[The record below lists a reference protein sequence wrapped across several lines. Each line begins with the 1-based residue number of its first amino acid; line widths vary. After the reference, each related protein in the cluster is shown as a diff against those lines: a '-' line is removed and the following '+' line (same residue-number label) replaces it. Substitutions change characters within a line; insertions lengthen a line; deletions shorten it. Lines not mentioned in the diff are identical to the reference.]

1 MVESLQSMKNILL
14 ILYLIFSV
22 VAIPVNANDEQARI
36 EAKQVNI
43 RNYEQF
49 VAQLERDLP
58 VGTSLQDVEAY
69 LSKNKIN
76 YGYASQEGCVKFM
89 LKKIYSAFFVFNTD
103 LQVKIFLSEETGV
116 SEIKSDLIE
125 TAF

>member
-1 MVESLQSMKNILL
+1 MKNSLL
-14 ILYLIFSV
+14 MLYLIFSV

-43 RNYEQF
+43 RNYEQCI
-49 VAQLERDLP
+49 AQLERDLP
-58 VGTSLQDVEAY
+58 VGTSLQDVKSY
-69 LSKNKIN
+69 LSENQIN

-89 LKKIYSAFFVFNTD
+89 LKKIYSALFVFNTD
-103 LQVKIFLSEETGV
+103 LQVKIFISEETGV
-116 SEIKSDLIE
+116 SEIKHNLIE